1 MGKAQ
6 TPQRNI
12 RELSSNQITAEI
24 EQTRGEMDRTVDELS
39 ERLQLQSLLDTM
51 VAQFK
56 SDSSQV
62 GSAARDAGKWVLQT
76 LARHPGPIALV
87 GAGATWLVTEI
98 KSEGEEEPASELAY
112 EPQEISGAYPMS
124 SESEFQKSVAPG
136 ISEEMPSAYERQGQE
151 MTEQA
156 KGRLESSK
164 ERVSQAAGRAKGRA
178 SQTAGRVSEWS
189 REKWHHLK
197 SRGREKEAESSV
209 EAEQARARAKQRRAE
224 FRQRLDRKRS
234 EVVEFIHEYPLA
246 IGVSVLAV
254 GLFVGLLLPASRRER
269 RVLGRRAKGFK
280 EKARQ
285 QAEHL
290 IERGKEVV
298 QSTTEAAKEEA
309 RQQGLTAEGIQESAT
324 RVIQEAGESV
334 QEEGLTPEG
343 MGEKVESVA
352 REAGETLEGELQR
365 EQDRPPS

>member
-1 MGKAQ
+1 MDKAQ
-6 TPQRNI
+6 TPRRNT
-12 RELSSNQITAEI
+12 RELSSDQITAEI

-39 ERLQLQSLLDTM
+39 ERLHLHNLLDTM
-51 VAQFK
+51 VAGFK

-87 GAGATWLVTEI
+87 GAGAIWLVMEI
-98 KSEGEEEPASELAY
+98 KSEGEEEPESELAY

-124 SESEFQKSVAPG
+124 SESEFQKSLAPG
-136 ISEEMPSAYERQGQE
+136 ISEEMTPAYERQGQE
-151 MTEQA
+151 MTEHA
-156 KGRLESSK
+156 KGRLESSR
-164 ERVSQAAGRAKGRA
+164 ERVSQAAGRI
-178 SQTAGRVSEWS
+178 SEWS

-197 SRGREKEAESSV
+197 SRGRETEAESSV
-209 EAEQARARAKQRRAE
+209 EAEQARARAQQRRAK

-234 EVVEFIHEYPLA
+234 EAVEFIHEYPLA
-246 IGVSVLAV
+246 IGISVLAV

-269 RVLGRRAKGFK
+269 RVLGRRAKEFK

-285 QAEHL
+285 QAERL

-298 QSTTEAAKEEA
+298 QSTAEAAKEEA
-309 RQQGLTAEGIQESAT
+309 RQQGLTAEGLKESAT
-324 RVIQEAGESV
+324 RVMQEAGESV

-343 MGEKVESVA
+343 MGEKVESVT
-352 REAGETLEGELQR
+352 REARETLEGELQS
-365 EQDRPPS
+365 EEERPS